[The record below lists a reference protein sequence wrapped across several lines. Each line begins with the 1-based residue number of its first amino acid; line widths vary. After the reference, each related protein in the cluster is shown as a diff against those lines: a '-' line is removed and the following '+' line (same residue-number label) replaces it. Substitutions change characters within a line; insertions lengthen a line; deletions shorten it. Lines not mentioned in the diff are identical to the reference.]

1 MRWIAFNTGA
11 LPRSITDTPPQSGRS
26 TLHGGT
32 GGASCWLPGNAWRFQ
47 SRWWR
52 WGWAFLIQPS
62 DWCAP
67 LWTSCSRC
75 SASSGR
81 SNRQWG
87 DHFNELVNQFGSKTG
102 SVYIELLKKSISQQP
117 CIWFRYQI
125 QGCFFDFNTIFC
137 TFFEYLDTVPCGL
150 SLICRLNLQ

>member
-1 MRWIAFNTGA
+1 MG
-11 LPRSITDTPPQSGRS
+11 SV
-26 TLHGGT
+26 
-32 GGASCWLPGNAWRFQ
+32 CWEEI
-47 SRWWR
+47 S
-52 WGWAFLIQPS
+52 S
-62 DWCAP
+62 
-67 LWTSCSRC
+67 LWTSYSRC

-102 SVYIELLKKSISQQP
+102 SVYIELLKRVYLNSPVFDFDTKYRAVS
-117 CIWFRYQI
+117 
-125 QGCFFDFNTIFC
+125 FDFNTIFC